1 MSKDL
6 DFIKSEK
13 DNWGKVYV
21 DISYA
26 IDNVAPFLSEQTLKI
41 RKYYG
46 KVDVL
51 KKYVTLLDSA
61 EAESK
66 KNSSSFLGKFKDNNS
81 ISLVSAY
88 KNDNKETFNQLKN
101 CSKCACLNCPK
112 DCTFNTCSGCR
123 PDSFIQKC
131 DHEKINMTV
140 HDNFILN
147 LTNNSTG
154 HPSKYKVLAT
164 LQDCELNRQYI
175 IIENI
180 MDKEDK
186 FVLYYYPGISED
198 DYGEISD
205 PQEFDFIVETF
216 QS

>member
-6 DFIKSEK
+6 ELLKLEK
-13 DNWGKVYV
+13 DVWGKVYV
-21 DISYA
+21 DISYG
-26 IDNVAPFLSEQTLKI
+26 IDNVAPFLNENTLKV

-51 KKYVTLLDSA
+51 KRYITLLENSDA
-61 EAESK
+61 ECK
-66 KNSSSFLGKFKDNNS
+66 KNASSFFGRFKENNS
-81 ISLVSAY
+81 IFLISSY
-88 KNDNKETFNQLKN
+88 KNDNILQFNQLKN

-112 DCTFNTCSGCR
+112 DCDFNSCRGCR
-123 PDSFIQKC
+123 EDSFIKKC

-154 HPSKYKVLAT
+154 RPSSYKVLAT
-164 LQDCELNRQYI
+164 LQDSELQRQYI

-180 MDKEDK
+180 IDKEDK

-205 PQEFDFIVETF
+205 AEEFDFIVETF
-216 QS
+216 GV

>member
-6 DFIKSEK
+6 EFLKSEK
-13 DNWGKVYV
+13 DILGKVYV
-21 DISYA
+21 DISYG
-26 IDNVAPFLSEQTLKI
+26 IDNVAPFLNENTLKV

-51 KKYVTLLDSA
+51 KRYITLLESS
-61 EAESK
+61 EAECK
-66 KNSSSFLGKFKDNNS
+66 KNASSFLGRFKENNS
-81 ISLVSAY
+81 ISLISSY
-88 KNDNKETFNQLKN
+88 KNDNIGDFNQLKN
-101 CSKCACLNCPK
+101 YSKCACLNCPK
-112 DCTFNTCSGCR
+112 DCNFNSCRGCR
-123 PDSFIQKC
+123 ENSFIKKC

-154 HPSKYKVLAT
+154 RPSSYKVLAT
-164 LQDCELNRQYI
+164 LQDCEFQRQYI

-180 MDKEDK
+180 IDKEDK

-205 PQEFDFIVETF
+205 AEEFDFIVETF
-216 QS
+216 GV

>member
-6 DFIKSEK
+6 ELLKSEK
-13 DNWGKVYV
+13 DVWGKVYV
-21 DISYA
+21 DISYG
-26 IDNVAPFLSEQTLKI
+26 IDNVAPFLNENTLKV

-51 KKYVTLLDSA
+51 KRYITFLESS
-61 EAESK
+61 EAECK
-66 KNSSSFLGKFKDNNS
+66 KNASSFLGRFKENNS
-81 ISLVSAY
+81 ISLISTY
-88 KNDNKETFNQLKN
+88 KNDNIGDFNQLKN
-101 CSKCACLNCPK
+101 CSKCVCLNCPK
-112 DCTFNTCSGCR
+112 DCNFNSCRGCR
-123 PDSFIQKC
+123 ENSFIKKC

-154 HPSKYKVLAT
+154 NPSSYKVLAT
-164 LQDCELNRQYI
+164 LQDCEFQRQYI

-180 MDKEDK
+180 IDKEDK

-205 PQEFDFIVETF
+205 AGEFDFIVETF
-216 QS
+216 GV

>member
-6 DFIKSEK
+6 EFLKLEK
-13 DNWGKVYV
+13 DVWGKVYV
-21 DISYA
+21 DISYG
-26 IDNVAPFLSEQTLKI
+26 IDNVAPFLNENTLKV

-51 KKYVTLLDSA
+51 KKYITLLENSDA
-61 EAESK
+61 ECK
-66 KNSSSFLGKFKDNNS
+66 KNASSFFGRFKENNS
-81 ISLVSAY
+81 IFLISSY
-88 KNDNKETFNQLKN
+88 KNDNILQFNQLKN

-112 DCTFNTCSGCR
+112 DCNFNSCRGCR
-123 PDSFIQKC
+123 EDSFIKKC

-154 HPSKYKVLAT
+154 RPSSYKVLAT
-164 LQDCELNRQYI
+164 LQDSELQRLYI
-175 IIENI
+175 IIENSI
-180 MDKEDK
+180 DKEDK

-205 PQEFDFIVETF
+205 AEEFDFIVETF
-216 QS
+216 GV

>member
-46 KVDVL
+46 KADVL

-112 DCTFNTCSGCR
+112 DCSFNTCRGCR

-140 HDNFILN
+140 HDNFTLN

-154 HPSKYKVLAT
+154 RPSKYKVLAT
-164 LQDCELNRQYI
+164 LQDCEIDRQYI

>member
-6 DFIKSEK
+6 EFLKLEK
-13 DNWGKVYV
+13 DVWGKVYV
-21 DISYA
+21 DISYG
-26 IDNVAPFLSEQTLKI
+26 IDNVAPFLNENTLKV

-51 KKYVTLLDSA
+51 KRYITLLENSDA
-61 EAESK
+61 ECK
-66 KNSSSFLGKFKDNNS
+66 KNASSFFGRFKENNS
-81 ISLVSAY
+81 IFLISSY
-88 KNDNKETFNQLKN
+88 KNDNILQFNQLKN

-112 DCTFNTCSGCR
+112 DCDFNSCRGCR
-123 PDSFIQKC
+123 EDSFIKKC

-154 HPSKYKVLAT
+154 RPSSYKVLAT
-164 LQDCELNRQYI
+164 LQDSALQRQYI
-175 IIENI
+175 IIENVI
-180 MDKEDK
+180 DKEDK

-205 PQEFDFIVETF
+205 AEEFDFIVETF
-216 QS
+216 GV